1 MNSLIYIGA
10 FVLAVG
16 LLVTIHELGHYF
28 VARLCNVKILR
39 FSVGFGRALWMRRFG
54 RDKTEWV
61 LAAIPLGGYVKMLD
75 ERDERDENEGVIDRA
90 DVPRAFNR
98 QSVWKRIA
106 IVLAGPIANFVLAA
120 VLYWFL
126 FVQGTPGLKPFVAM
140 PFADSPAAAAGF
152 RDFDL
157 IRKIDGQDIITWQD
171 VRWVLLKVAV
181 ERGAASIETEDPEG
195 HLFVRRLALDGLTK
209 EDLDKDFMAKLG
221 LSPYRPALDPVV
233 GQVVPGK
240 AAALAGLLT
249 GDRITLAAGR
259 EIRTWDALVSVINAN
274 PGREIELRVR
284 RNDRELH
291 IAVTPHEE
299 SDAAGKRIGRIGIGP
314 LVDEAVEADLR
325 QRLYTIVRYGPVDAA
340 GKAVE
345 KIWDMS
351 LFSLKMLGK
360 MITGDISWKNLSG
373 PITIA
378 DYAGQSAKLG
388 VTAYLN
394 FLALVSISI
403 GVLNLLP
410 VPVLDGGQLVYYVV
424 EILKGSPVSERVM
437 EVGQQIGL
445 ALLLGLTAFAFYN
458 DIHRLL
464 TG

>member
-1 MNSLIYIGA
+1 
-10 FVLAVG
+10 
-16 LLVTIHELGHYF
+16 
-28 VARLCNVKILR
+28 
-39 FSVGFGRALWMRRFG
+39 
-54 RDKTEWV
+54 
-61 LAAIPLGGYVKMLD
+61 
-75 ERDERDENEGVIDRA
+75 
-90 DVPRAFNR
+90 
-98 QSVWKRIA
+98 
-106 IVLAGPIANFVLAA
+106 
-120 VLYWFL
+120 
-126 FVQGTPGLKPFVAM
+126 
-140 PFADSPAAAAGF
+140 
-152 RDFDL
+152 
-157 IRKIDGQDIITWQD
+157 
-171 VRWVLLKVAV
+171 
-181 ERGAASIETEDPEG
+181 
-195 HLFVRRLALDGLTK
+195 
-209 EDLDKDFMAKLG
+209 MAKLG

-284 RNDRELH
+284 RNDRELR

-373 PITIA
+373 PITRA

>member
-1 MNSLIYIGA
+1 M
-10 FVLAVG
+10 
-16 LLVTIHELGHYF
+16 H
-28 VARLCNVKILR
+28 
-39 FSVGFGRALWMRRFG
+39 
-54 RDKTEWV
+54 
-61 LAAIPLGGYVKMLD
+61 
-75 ERDERDENEGVIDRA
+75 
-90 DVPRAFNR
+90 
-98 QSVWKRIA
+98 
-106 IVLAGPIANFVLAA
+106 
-120 VLYWFL
+120 
-126 FVQGTPGLKPFVAM
+126 
-140 PFADSPAAAAGF
+140 
-152 RDFDL
+152 
-157 IRKIDGQDIITWQD
+157 
-171 VRWVLLKVAV
+171 KVAV

-195 HLFVRRLALDGLTK
+195 HLFVRRLALDGLSK

-284 RNDRELH
+284 RNDRELR